1 MHTMLANAA
10 GCRERFARIGSLRQL
25 HHPDCVSV
33 DRNAPGVIML
43 KIDGLSRHQFQRAL
57 DHGRLPYLARLLAGG
72 RYTLKL
78 FYAGVPSTTPVV
90 QAELFFGV
98 RTSAPAITFYDR
110 EEQKMHN
117 LLMPSSAEALARKLE
132 KRGRPLLAG
141 GRSYSN
147 IFTGGAAEAR
157 YCVQT
162 MRLRSLVH
170 ILSSIRLGVLLALQ
184 PHKLLPMIGD
194 GLLEAALALAD
205 FFDGVAGGKNLFK
218 ELKFVPTRVLVSILL
233 RELIRTRVKMDVA
246 RGVPIVHASF
256 LGYDEH
262 AHRRGPG
269 SAFAHWS
276 LKGIDEA
283 IREIHRAARRS
294 CCRPYRL
301 VVYADH
307 GQETVLPYR
316 KYAGIDLEEAVKR
329 AIHSTAGNGVSRGS
343 QSHRQGTHGNGTA
356 KQEQLSADGAHITA
370 LGPLGHIYLNDS
382 RNTSTVK
389 EVAEALI
396 RVAKIPLVMYTS
408 GNNVVALT
416 RREALCLEAAPRAV
430 LGSDHPFARWA
441 AEDLA
446 AACRHPQAG
455 DIVISG
461 WRPNEPP
468 LTFAFENGAHGG
480 PGREETRAFILMPQE
495 MATPAAALR
504 PGDLRQAVLGLRETG
519 GSAQQAE

>member
-1 MHTMLANAA
+1 MHTMPANAA
-10 GCRERFARIGSLRQL
+10 PRREPLARGSLLERLLQ
-25 HHPDCVSV
+25 PRCVSA

-43 KIDGLSRHQFQRAL
+43 KIDGLSRDQFQRAL

-72 RYTLKL
+72 RFVLKS
-78 FYAGVPSTTPVV
+78 FYPGLPSSTPVV

-110 EEQKMHN
+110 GARKKHN

-170 ILSSIRLGVLLALQ
+170 ILSSVRLGARLALQ
-184 PHKLLPMIGD
+184 PHKLLPMVGY
-194 GLLEAALALAD
+194 GVLEAALALAD
-205 FFDGVAGGKNLFK
+205 FLDGVAGGKNLFK

-233 RELIRTRVKMDVA
+233 RELIRTRVKIDAA
-246 RGVPIVHASF
+246 RGVPIVHAAF

-276 LKGIDEA
+276 LKGIDDA
-283 IREIHRAARRS
+283 IREIHRAARQSPCRS
-294 CCRPYRL
+294 YRL

-307 GQETVLPYR
+307 GQEAVLPYE
-316 KYAGIDLEEAVKR
+316 KYAGISLEDAVKR
-329 AIHSTAGNGVSRGS
+329 AIRSTAAGGASRCG
-343 QSHRQGTHGNGTA
+343 QGPDAAGYDA
-356 KQEQLSADGAHITA
+356 RKQGPHPADGTHITA
-370 LGPLGHIYLNDS
+370 LGPLGHIYLAGDPDAATIK
-382 RNTSTVK
+382 RTS
-389 EVAEALI
+389 EALA
-396 RVAKIPLVMYTS
+396 RVAKIPIVLYTF
-408 GNNVVALT
+408 GKDVVALT
-416 RREALCLEAAPRAV
+416 PRGTFGLEAQPQAV
-430 LGSDHPFARWA
+430 LGPDHPFARRA
-441 AEDLA
+441 AKDLA

-461 WRPNEPP
+461 WRPEGTP
-468 LTFAFENGAHGG
+468 LTFAVENGAHGG
-480 PGREETRAFILMPQE
+480 PGRNELEAFALVPQE
-495 MATPAAALR
+495 MEPDAAVLR
-504 PGDLRQAVLGLRETG
+504 PLDLRRQVLALLTPDTSRKKP
-519 GSAQQAE
+519 